1 MINAAFMTVPSF
13 IKRLEGAEQE
23 SATFVALE
31 TWKKERFGTGSAAA
45 GVPTPCDPS
54 FTAPAFEVC
63 AAGGV
68 AG

>member
-31 TWKKERFGTGSAAA
+31 T
-45 GVPTPCDPS
+45 
-54 FTAPAFEVC
+54 
-63 AAGGV
+63 
-68 AG
+68 